1 MFKRELKLNFKS
13 FLIWTLILIG
23 MFLAVYLVYPYIM
36 TSENV
41 DMLNEMMKVFP
52 PEVLKAFNMDITEID
67 TAFGWLKTEGF
78 IFILLI
84 TGIFSGILG
93 SNIVL
98 KEESDK
104 TIEYLHNLPITRTK
118 IVTSKLL
125 CALTYIISMILII
138 GIFNYVGLSLSGD
151 FNQKQYL
158 LLSISPLFVS
168 LVIFSICLF
177 ISTFTHKTKKTM
189 GISLGIVFASYFLQI
204 LAELSKE
211 VEFLKYITPFTLA
224 DTRNI
229 ISNSTINP
237 ICIIISLLL
246 TVSLL
251 ILSVYRYNKK
261 ELV

>member
-84 TGIFSGILG
+84 SGIFSGMIG

-98 KEESDK
+98 KEENDK
-104 TIEYLHNLPITRTK
+104 TIEYLHNLPVTRTK
-118 IVTSKLL
+118 IITSKVL
-125 CALTYIISMILII
+125 CALTYIISMILIL
-138 GIFNYVGLSLSGD
+138 GIFNYIGLSISGD
-151 FNQKQYL
+151 FDKKQYL
-158 LLSISPLFVS
+158 LLSMSPIFTA

-177 ISTFTHKTKKTM
+177 ISTFTHKTKKTI

-204 LAELSKE
+204 LSELTKE

-224 DTRNI
+224 NTRNI
-229 ISNSTINP
+229 ITNNTINP
-237 ICIIISLLL
+237 ICIIVSLLL
-246 TVSLL
+246 SISL
-251 ILSVYRYNKK
+251 IVLSIYKYNKK

>member
-1 MFKRELKLNFKS
+1 
-13 FLIWTLILIG
+13 
-23 MFLAVYLVYPYIM
+23 M

-52 PEVLKAFNMDITEID
+52 PEVLKAFNMDISEID

-78 IFILLI
+78 IFVLLI
-84 TGIFSGILG
+84 SGIFSGILG

-104 TIEYLHNLPITRTK
+104 TIEYLHNLPVTRTK
-118 IVTSKLL
+118 IITSKIL
-125 CALTYIISMILII
+125 CAITYIVSMIAIL
-138 GIFNYVGLSLSGD
+138 GIFNYIGLTISGN
-151 FNQKQYL
+151 FNVKQYL
-158 LLSISPLFVS
+158 LLSISPILTA

-177 ISTFTHKTKKTM
+177 ISTFTHKTKKTI

-211 VEFLKYITPFTLA
+211 VEFLKYITPFTLS

-229 ISNSTINP
+229 ITNTTINP
-237 ICIIISLLL
+237 ICIIVSLLL
-246 TVSLL
+246 TVSL
-251 ILSVYRYNKK
+251 IVLSIYKYNKK

>member
-13 FLIWTLILIG
+13 FLIWTLILLG
-23 MFLAVYLVYPYIM
+23 MFLAVFLVYPYIM

-41 DMLNEMMKVFP
+41 DMLNEMLKVFP
-52 PEVLKAFNMDITEID
+52 PEVLKAFNMDISEID
-67 TAFGWLKTEGF
+67 SAYGWLKTEGF
-78 IFILLI
+78 IFVLLI

-104 TIEYLHNLPITRTK
+104 TIEYLHNLPVTRTK
-118 IVTSKLL
+118 IVTNKIL
-125 CALTYIISMILII
+125 CALTYIISMIFIL
-138 GIFNYVGLSLSGD
+138 GIFNYIGLSLSGD

-158 LLSISPLFVS
+158 LLAISPLLSS

-189 GISLGIVFASYFLQI
+189 GISLAIVFLSYFLQI
-204 LAELSKE
+204 LAELSNK
-211 VEFLKYITPFTLA
+211 VEFLKYISTFTLA

-229 ISNSTINP
+229 ITNTTINP
-237 ICIIISLLL
+237 ICIIVSILL
-246 TVSLL
+246 TVSLI
-251 ILSVYRYNKK
+251 ILSIYKYNKK

>member
-13 FLIWTLILIG
+13 FLIWTLILIV

-41 DMLNEMMKVFP
+41 DMINEMMKVFP
-52 PEVLKAFNMDITEID
+52 PEVLKAFNMDISEID
-67 TAFGWLKTEGF
+67 SAYGWLKTEGF

-104 TIEYLHNLPITRTK
+104 TIEYLHNLPATRTK
-118 IVTSKLL
+118 IITSKIL
-125 CALTYIISMILII
+125 CALTYVISMVLIV
-138 GIFNYVGLSLSGD
+138 GIFNYIGLSISGD
-151 FNQKQYL
+151 FNQKQYI
-158 LLSISPLFVS
+158 LLSISPILPS

-204 LAELSKE
+204 ISELSKE
-211 VEFLKYITPFTLA
+211 VEFLKYITPFTLS

-229 ISNSTINP
+229 IYL
-237 ICIIISLLL
+237 IIVVI
-246 TVSLL
+246 LL
-251 ILSVYRYNKK
+251 IIKILLYILDLNYY
-261 ELV
+261 

>member
-13 FLIWTLILIG
+13 FLIWTLILLG
-23 MFLAVYLVYPYIM
+23 MFLAVFLVYPYIM

-52 PEVLKAFNMDITEID
+52 PEVLKAFNMDISEID

-78 IFILLI
+78 IFVLLI
-84 TGIFSGILG
+84 SGIFSGILG

-118 IVTSKLL
+118 IVTNKVL
-125 CALTYIISMILII
+125 CALTYIISMILVL
-138 GIFNYVGLSLSGD
+138 GIFNYIGLSLSGD
-151 FNQKQYL
+151 FNQKQYI
-158 LLSISPLFVS
+158 LLSISPLFSALVTFS
-168 LVIFSICLF
+168 LCLF

-204 LAELSKE
+204 LSELSDK
-211 VEFLKYITPFTLA
+211 VEFLKYISTFTLA

-229 ISNSTINP
+229 ISNNTINP
-237 ICIIISLLL
+237 LCIIISILL
-246 TVSLL
+246 TIFLI
-251 ILSVYRYNKK
+251 ILSIYKYNKK

>member
-52 PEVLKAFNMDITEID
+52 PEVLKAFNMDISEID
-67 TAFGWLKTEGF
+67 SAYGWLKTEGF

-104 TIEYLHNLPITRTK
+104 TIEYLHNLPVTRTK
-118 IVTSKLL
+118 IVTSKIL

-138 GIFNYVGLSLSGD
+138 GVFNYVGLSISGD

-158 LLSISPLFVS
+158 LLSISPLFTA

-177 ISTFTHKTKKTM
+177 ISTFTHKTKKAM

-204 LAELSKE
+204 ISELSKE

-229 ISNSTINP
+229 ISNNSLNP
-237 ICIIISLLL
+237 ICIIVSLLL

-251 ILSVYRYNKK
+251 LLSIYKYNKK

>member
-23 MFLAVYLVYPYIM
+23 LFLVVYLVYPYIM

-41 DMLNEMMKVFP
+41 EMLNEMMKVFP
-52 PEVLKAFNMDITEID
+52 PEILKAFNMDISEID
-67 TAFGWLKTEGF
+67 TAYGWLKTEGF
-78 IFILLI
+78 VFVLLI

-104 TIEYLHNLPITRTK
+104 TIEYLHNLPVTRTK
-118 IVTSKLL
+118 IVTNKVL
-125 CALTYIISMILII
+125 CALTYIISMILIL
-138 GIFNYVGLSLSGD
+138 GIFNYIGLSLSGD
-151 FNQKQYL
+151 FNQKQYI
-158 LLSISPLFVS
+158 LLSISPLFSALVTFS
-168 LVIFSICLF
+168 LCLF

-204 LAELSKE
+204 LSELSDK
-211 VEFLKYITPFTLA
+211 VEFLKYISTFTLA

-229 ISNSTINP
+229 ISNNTINP
-237 ICIIISLLL
+237 LCIIISILL
-246 TVSLL
+246 TIFLI
-251 ILSVYRYNKK
+251 ILSIYKYNKK

>member
-168 LVIFSICLF
+168 LLIFSICLF

>member
-13 FLIWTLILIG
+13 FLIWTLILIV

-52 PEVLKAFNMDITEID
+52 PEILKAFNMDITEID
-67 TAFGWLKTEGF
+67 TAYGWLKTEGF

-118 IVTSKLL
+118 IVTNKVL
-125 CALTYIISMILII
+125 CALTYIISMILVL
-138 GIFNYVGLSLSGD
+138 GIFNYIGLSLSGD
-151 FNQKQYL
+151 FNQKQYI
-158 LLSISPLFVS
+158 LLSISPLFSALVTFS
-168 LVIFSICLF
+168 LCLF

-204 LAELSKE
+204 LSELSDK
-211 VEFLKYITPFTLA
+211 VEFLKYISTFTLA

-229 ISNSTINP
+229 ISNNTINP
-237 ICIIISLLL
+237 LCIIISILL
-246 TVSLL
+246 TIFLI
-251 ILSVYRYNKK
+251 ILSIYKYNKK

>member
-13 FLIWTLILIG
+13 FLIWTLILIV

-41 DMLNEMMKVFP
+41 DMINEMMKVFP
-52 PEVLKAFNMDITEID
+52 PEVLKAFNMDISEID
-67 TAFGWLKTEGF
+67 SAYGWLKTEGF

-104 TIEYLHNLPITRTK
+104 TIEYLHNLPVTRTK
-118 IVTSKLL
+118 IITSKIL
-125 CALTYIISMILII
+125 CALTYIISMIII
-138 GIFNYVGLSLSGD
+138 LGIFNYIGLSISGD
-151 FNQKQYL
+151 FNQKQYI
-158 LLSISPLFVS
+158 LLSISPILPS

-177 ISTFTHKTKKTM
+177 ISTFTHKTKKTI

-211 VEFLKYITPFTLA
+211 VEFLKYITPFTLS

-229 ISNSTINP
+229 ISNNNLNP
-237 ICIIISLLL
+237 ICIIVSLLL

-251 ILSVYRYNKK
+251 LLSIYKYNKK

>member
-23 MFLAVYLVYPYIM
+23 LFLAVYLVYPYIM

-52 PEVLKAFNMDITEID
+52 PEILKAFNMDISEID
-67 TAFGWLKTEGF
+67 TAYGWLKTEGF
-78 IFILLI
+78 VFVLLI
-84 TGIFSGILG
+84 TGIFSGMLG

-104 TIEYLHNLPITRTK
+104 TIEYLHNLPVTRTK
-118 IVTSKLL
+118 IVTNKVL
-125 CALTYIISMILII
+125 CALTYIISMILIL
-138 GIFNYVGLSLSGD
+138 GIFNYVGLSISGN

-158 LLSISPLFVS
+158 LLSISPLFTA

-229 ISNSTINP
+229 ISNNSLNP
-237 ICIIISLLL
+237 ICIIVSLLL
-246 TVSLL
+246 TTTLI
-251 ILSVYRYNKK
+251 ILSIYKYNKK

>member
-104 TIEYLHNLPITRTK
+104 TIEYLHNLPVTRTK
-118 IVTSKLL
+118 IVTSKIL

-211 VEFLKYITPFTLA
+211 VEILKYITPFTLA

>member
-13 FLIWTLILIG
+13 FLIWTLILVG
-23 MFLAVYLVYPYIM
+23 MFLAVFLIYPYIM

-52 PEVLKAFNMDITEID
+52 PEVLKAFNMDISEID

-78 IFILLI
+78 IFVLLI
-84 TGIFSGILG
+84 SGIFSGILG

-104 TIEYLHNLPITRTK
+104 TIEYLHNLPVTRTK
-118 IVTSKLL
+118 IITSKIL
-125 CALTYIISMILII
+125 CAITYIVSMIAIL
-138 GIFNYVGLSLSGD
+138 GIFNYIGLTISGN
-151 FNQKQYL
+151 FNVKQYL
-158 LLSISPLFVS
+158 LLSISPILTA

-177 ISTFTHKTKKTM
+177 ISTFTHKTKKTI

-211 VEFLKYITPFTLA
+211 VEFLKYITPFTLS

-229 ISNSTINP
+229 ITNTTINP
-237 ICIIISLLL
+237 ICIIVSLLL
-246 TVSLL
+246 TVSL
-251 ILSVYRYNKK
+251 IVLSIYKYNKK

>member
-13 FLIWTLILIG
+13 FLIWTLILIV

-41 DMLNEMMKVFP
+41 DMINEMMKVFP
-52 PEVLKAFNMDITEID
+52 PEVLKAFNMDISEID
-67 TAFGWLKTEGF
+67 SAYGWLKTEGF

-104 TIEYLHNLPITRTK
+104 TIEYLHNLPVTRTK
-118 IVTSKLL
+118 IITSKIL
-125 CALTYIISMILII
+125 CALTYIISMVLIV
-138 GIFNYVGLSLSGD
+138 GIFNYIGLSISGD

-158 LLSISPLFVS
+158 LLSISPLFTA

-177 ISTFTHKTKKTM
+177 LSTFNHKTKKTI

-204 LAELSKE
+204 ISELSKE
-211 VEFLKYITPFTLA
+211 VEFLKYITPFNA
-224 DTRNI
+224 IKGASI
-229 ISNSTINP
+229 IP
-237 ICIIISLLL
+237 CICSK
-246 TVSLL
+246 SPD
-251 ILSVYRYNKK
+251 NK
-261 ELV
+261 

>member
-13 FLIWTLILIG
+13 FLIWTLILVG
-23 MFLAVYLVYPYIM
+23 MFLAVFLIYPYIM

-52 PEVLKAFNMDITEID
+52 PEVLKAFNMDISEID

-78 IFILLI
+78 IFVLLI
-84 TGIFSGILG
+84 SGIFSGILG

-104 TIEYLHNLPITRTK
+104 TIEYLHNLPVTRTK
-118 IVTSKLL
+118 IITSKIL
-125 CALTYIISMILII
+125 CAITYIVSMIAIL
-138 GIFNYVGLSLSGD
+138 GIFNYIGLTISGN
-151 FNQKQYL
+151 FNVKQYL
-158 LLSISPLFVS
+158 LLSISPILTA

-177 ISTFTHKTKKTM
+177 ISTFTHKTKKTI

-211 VEFLKYITPFTLA
+211 VEFLKYITPFTLS

-229 ISNSTINP
+229 ITNTTINP
-237 ICIIISLLL
+237 ICIIVSLLL
-246 TVSLL
+246 TVFL
-251 ILSVYRYNKK
+251 IVLSIYKYNKK

>member
-23 MFLAVYLVYPYIM
+23 LFLVVYLVYPYIM
-36 TSENV
+36 TGENV
-41 DMLNEMMKVFP
+41 EMLNEMMKVFP
-52 PEVLKAFNMDITEID
+52 PEILKAFNMDISEID
-67 TAFGWLKTEGF
+67 TAYGWLKTEGF
-78 IFILLI
+78 VFVLLI

-98 KEESDK
+98 KEENDK

-118 IVTSKLL
+118 IVSSKIL
-125 CALTYIISMILII
+125 CALTYIISMILIL
-138 GIFNYVGLSLSGD
+138 GIFNYIGLSISGT
-151 FNQKQYL
+151 FNRKQYL
-158 LLSISPLFVS
+158 LLAISPLFPS
-168 LVIFSICLF
+168 LITFSICLF

-204 LAELSKE
+204 LAELSDKVE
-211 VEFLKYITPFTLA
+211 VLKYISTFTLA

-229 ISNSTINP
+229 ISNNTINP
-237 ICIIISLLL
+237 ICII
-246 TVSLL
+246 VSLILTTIL
-251 ILSVYRYNKK
+251 ILLSIYKYNKK

>member
-52 PEVLKAFNMDITEID
+52 PEVLKAFNMDISEID
-67 TAFGWLKTEGF
+67 SAYGWLKTEGF
-78 IFILLI
+78 VFVLLI
-84 TGIFSGILG
+84 TGIFSGMLG

-98 KEESDK
+98 KEENDK
-104 TIEYLHNLPITRTK
+104 TIEYLHNLPVTRTK
-118 IVTSKLL
+118 IITSKVL
-125 CALTYIISMILII
+125 CALTYIISMILIL
-138 GIFNYVGLSLSGD
+138 GIFNYIGLSISGD
-151 FNQKQYL
+151 FDKKQYL
-158 LLSISPLFVS
+158 LLSISPIFTA

-177 ISTFTHKTKKTM
+177 ISTFTHKTKKTI

-204 LAELSKE
+204 LSELTKE

-224 DTRNI
+224 NTRNI
-229 ISNSTINP
+229 ITNNTINP
-237 ICIIISLLL
+237 ICIIVSLLL
-246 TVSLL
+246 SISL
-251 ILSVYRYNKK
+251 IVLSIYKYNKK
-261 ELV
+261 ELI

>member
-13 FLIWTLILIG
+13 FLIWTLILIV

-41 DMLNEMMKVFP
+41 DMINEMMKVFP
-52 PEVLKAFNMDITEID
+52 PEVLKAFNMDISVID
-67 TAFGWLKTEGF
+67 SAYGWLKTEGF

-104 TIEYLHNLPITRTK
+104 TIEYLHNLPVTRTK
-118 IVTSKLL
+118 IITSKIL
-125 CALTYIISMILII
+125 CALTYIISMIII
-138 GIFNYVGLSLSGD
+138 LGIFNYIGLSISGD
-151 FNQKQYL
+151 FNQKQYI
-158 LLSISPLFVS
+158 LLSISPILPS

-177 ISTFTHKTKKTM
+177 ISTFTHKTKKTI

-211 VEFLKYITPFTLA
+211 VEFLKYITPFTLS

-229 ISNSTINP
+229 ISNNNLNP
-237 ICIIISLLL
+237 ICIIVSLLL

-251 ILSVYRYNKK
+251 LLSIYKYNKK

>member
-177 ISTFTHKTKKTM
+177 ISTFTRKTKKTM

-204 LAELSKE
+204 LAELTKE

>member
-13 FLIWTLILIG
+13 FLIWTLILIV

-41 DMLNEMMKVFP
+41 DMINEMMKVFP
-52 PEVLKAFNMDITEID
+52 PEVLKAFNMDISEID
-67 TAFGWLKTEGF
+67 SAYGWLKTEGF

-104 TIEYLHNLPITRTK
+104 TIEYLHNLPATRTK
-118 IVTSKLL
+118 IITSKIL
-125 CALTYIISMILII
+125 CALTYVISMVLIV
-138 GIFNYVGLSLSGD
+138 GIFNYIGLSISGD
-151 FNQKQYL
+151 FNQKQYI
-158 LLSISPLFVS
+158 LLSISPILPS

-177 ISTFTHKTKKTM
+177 ISTFTHKTKKTI

-211 VEFLKYITPFTLA
+211 VEFLKYITPFTLS

-229 ISNSTINP
+229 ISNNNLNP
-237 ICIIISLLL
+237 ICIIVSLLL

-251 ILSVYRYNKK
+251 LLSIYKYNKK